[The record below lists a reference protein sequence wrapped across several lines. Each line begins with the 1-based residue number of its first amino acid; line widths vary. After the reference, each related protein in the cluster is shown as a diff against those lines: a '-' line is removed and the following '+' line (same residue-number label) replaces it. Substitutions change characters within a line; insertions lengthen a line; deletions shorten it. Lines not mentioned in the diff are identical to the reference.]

1 MEKKKVLSGSVQEK
15 GGKLYAVIGYT
26 DPITEKRK
34 TKWIGLDLPISSGWR
49 MCEYTS
55 NAQTQYHV
63 PKIKL
68 IEFLCGEGMKKKP
81 EWQKTILLF
90 VKKNGSSYFLVFE

>member
-1 MEKKKVLSGSVQEK
+1 
-15 GGKLYAVIGYT
+15 
-26 DPITEKRK
+26 
-34 TKWIGLDLPISSGWR
+34 